1 MNNLTNTTVNPIA
14 RDVHGT
20 RTNVILGSYGLTTY
34 YDSTGRLMIQSDCA
48 SSGTQQAECLV
59 FNSYLTGYIQ
69 KRMLEIGAYRSW
81 RMMVSSDSF
90 KKLAAAS
97 LECQAAHEGACFTD
111 YTLNGVRNPAGVALT
126 PALWGVNF
134 DLIYLLTKPNGQS
147 YGADMPA
154 YFSFIPDQVA
164 DALKAS
170 PFGIPYDDFIGYFP
184 ASTHQPAGN

>member
-1 MNNLTNTTVNPIA
+1 MGGLGNGDGSDFCCVAFHGRDWNSLPSPI
-14 RDVHGT
+14 
-20 RTNVILGSYGLTTY
+20 IS
-34 YDSTGRLMIQSDCA
+34 
-48 SSGTQQAECLV
+48 
-59 FNSYLTGYIQ
+59 
-69 KRMLEIGAYRSW
+69 
-81 RMMVSSDSF
+81 
-90 KKLAAAS
+90 
-97 LECQAAHEGACFTD
+97 
-111 YTLNGVRNPAGVALT
+111 
-126 PALWGVNF
+126 WGVNF

>member
-1 MNNLTNTTVNPIA
+1 MGTGATFAAWHSTAGIGIRSRPRLFPI
-14 RDVHGT
+14 
-20 RTNVILGSYGLTTY
+20 IS
-34 YDSTGRLMIQSDCA
+34 
-48 SSGTQQAECLV
+48 
-59 FNSYLTGYIQ
+59 
-69 KRMLEIGAYRSW
+69 
-81 RMMVSSDSF
+81 
-90 KKLAAAS
+90 
-97 LECQAAHEGACFTD
+97 
-111 YTLNGVRNPAGVALT
+111 
-126 PALWGVNF
+126 WGVNF